1 MNDNHFRDKAAKKI
15 ANEGNRFQAKFC
27 RVINS
32 MLSTISPAKMKTT
45 LIIFCLISSCLSIYI
60 AFSYDQPSFIP
71 MPIEVPTHIREM
83 GTKTIEQSPI
93 VSAETYQ
100 KIQVYK
106 KLMDSLNQPIEQ
118 DLQDSLL
125 LLENIYQLK

>member
-1 MNDNHFRDKAAKKI
+1 MKDNHVGDKAAKNI
-15 ANEGNRFQAKFC
+15 ANVWNRYQAKFC

-32 MLSTISPAKMKTT
+32 MLSTISPAKLKTT
-45 LIIFCLISSCLSIYI
+45 LIIFCLTSSCLSIYI
-60 AFSYDQPSFIP
+60 VFSYDQPAFIP

-83 GTKTIEQSPI
+83 GTKAIEQSPM
-93 VSAETYQ
+93 VSTEAYQ

-106 KLMDSLNQPIEQ
+106 KLMDSLNQPIEKG
-118 DLQDSLL
+118 LQDSLL